1 MLQQR
6 QVMNIFGS
14 LSRFAGAGRSS
25 VASMPMV
32 AVIAVAVSTLHG
44 FEPKADPGRSVLL
57 GADSV
62 VTFVAPAQAGTASIG
77 TSHAPHGASA
87 PGGARINA
95 LAEIERHLARARH
108 AAVSH
113 ATPERSPTPA
123 AGVSRQPTAAGQGR
137 GQVVAA
143 VDAARAETSRA
154 RAAREPEAGR
164 PPLKLT
170 DEQRNIAS
178 FIASRYR
185 VAVDDVQHFVA
196 HAYRAA
202 REFRL
207 DPHLILAIVSI
218 ESSFNPNARSSKG
231 AQGLMQVL
239 TRVHTDKFAPFGGAA
254 AAFDPVANITVG
266 SAILKE
272 YLVREGS
279 VEGALKSY
287 VGAALLSHDFGYGRK
302 VLGERER
309 IAAAAQGMQASGAA
323 AARSRPAARA
333 IPDAARVA
341 PNSGTPAETKT
352 IPMFD
357 FDAPIGKVD
366 VRSPGSS
373 DLGGVE
379 AVAQLMDK
387 LHDF

>member
-1 MLQQR
+1 MLEQR
-6 QVMNIFGS
+6 QVTNMFGS
-14 LSRFAGAGRSS
+14 LARFVGAGRSS

-44 FEPKADPGRSVLL
+44 VGAKADANRSVLS
-57 GADSV
+57 GAGSDVAFAVPAQSGAAALAQG
-62 VTFVAPAQAGTASIG
+62 APA
-77 TSHAPHGASA
+77 SA
-87 PGGARINA
+87 GGARASA
-95 LAEIERHLARARH
+95 LAEIERHMARARH
-108 AAVSH
+108 AAASREPSSGGGAQRALASTGTAVPGQPAVERERLARQA
-113 ATPERSPTPA
+113 AT
-123 AGVSRQPTAAGQGR
+123 
-137 GQVVAA
+137 
-143 VDAARAETSRA
+143 
-154 RAAREPEAGR
+154 AREAEAAR

-170 DEQRNIAS
+170 DEQRNIAR
-178 FIASRYR
+178 FIASKYR
-185 VAVDDVQHFVA
+185 VAVDDVQTFVA

-207 DPHLILAIVSI
+207 DPHLILAVVSV

-302 VLGERER
+302 VLSERER
-309 IAAAAQGMQASGAA
+309 IAAAAQGRAQAERQAGARVIPE
-323 AARSRPAARA
+323 AAR
-333 IPDAARVA
+333 ITPD
-341 PNSGTPAETKT
+341 SGTPGETKT
-352 IPMFD
+352 ISLFD
-357 FDAPIGKVD
+357 LDAPIGKID
-366 VRSPGSS
+366 VPPASS
-373 DLGGVE
+373 ADLRGVE

-387 LHDF
+387 LHDH

>member
-1 MLQQR
+1 MLEQR
-6 QVMNIFGS
+6 QVTNIFGS
-14 LSRFAGAGRSS
+14 LTRFVGAGRSS

-44 FEPKADPGRSVLL
+44 VGAKADANRSVLS
-57 GADSV
+57 GAGSDIAFTV
-62 VTFVAPAQAGTASIG
+62 PAQPGAAPAPQG
-77 TSHAPHGASA
+77 APASA
-87 PGGARINA
+87 GGARANA
-95 LAEIERHLARARH
+95 LAEIERHLARAKH
-108 AAVSH
+108 AAASQ
-113 ATPERSPTPA
+113 ESSPA
-123 AGVSRQPTAAGQGR
+123 AGAAHRAAAPNAASGAGQPA
-137 GQVVAA
+137 VEVA
-143 VDAARAETSRA
+143 RE
-154 RAAREPEAGR
+154 RAARQAQTRAEAAREAETAR

-170 DEQRNIAS
+170 EEQRNIAR
-178 FIASRYR
+178 FIASKYR

-202 REFRL
+202 RDFRL
-207 DPHLILAIVSI
+207 DPHLILAVVSI
-218 ESSFNPNARSSKG
+218 ESSFNPNARSPKG

-302 VLGERER
+302 VLTERER
-309 IAAAAQGMQASGAA
+309 IAAAAQGRAQADRERQAA
-323 AARSRPAARA
+323 IRA
-333 IPDAARVA
+333 IPDVARVA
-341 PNSGTPAETKT
+341 PNSGTPGETKA
-352 IPMFD
+352 IPFLD

-366 VRSPGSS
+366 VPPPSS
-373 DLGGVE
+373 VDLRGAE

-387 LHDF
+387 LHDY